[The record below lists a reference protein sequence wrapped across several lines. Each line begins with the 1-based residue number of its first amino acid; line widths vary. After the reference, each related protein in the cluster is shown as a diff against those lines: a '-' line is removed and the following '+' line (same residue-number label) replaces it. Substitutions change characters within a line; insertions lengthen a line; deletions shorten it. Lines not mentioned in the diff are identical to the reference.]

1 MEISTD
7 TARFNMI
14 QQQVRPWDV
23 FDEQVLET
31 MQGVPRELFVPD
43 AYRGLAYADVAI
55 PIGGGQQMLEPRIV
69 GRLLQALRLTP
80 ADKVLQIGAGTGYVT
95 ACIARLGGSV
105 ICLELQNDLTERA
118 RANLAALAIANAD
131 IRTGD
136 GLSTPPSDG
145 PFDAIALTGSLP
157 TTDGLDTLTAQLKLG
172 GRLFAVVGEDPV
184 MEALLIERLGEGGT
198 HQRRLFE
205 TSVPSLVNAPQP
217 RRFVF

>member
-95 ACIARLGGSV
+95 ACLARLGGNV
-105 ICLELQNDLTERA
+105 TCLELQDSLAERA
-118 RANLAALAIANAD
+118 RANLTALGIANAE
-131 IRTGD
+131 IRSGD
-136 GLSTPPSDG
+136 GLGAPPSDG

-157 TTDGLDTLTAQLKLG
+157 TADGLDTLTAQLKPG

-184 MEALLIERLGEGGT
+184 MEALLIERLGEGGYR
-198 HQRRLFE
+198 QRRLFE
-205 TSVPSLVNAPQP
+205 TSIPALVNAPQP